1 MFFNR
6 SVSGPGGF
14 ARQKTWVAK
23 NNEAHLLYVTIE
35 EFLAVAPE

>member
-14 ARQKTWVAK
+14 ARQKTWEGENNVAL
-23 NNEAHLLYVTIE
+23 LLYVTIE